1 MAVLDLLYAGG
12 VDMDFLSV
20 ASLAEGDVVT
30 ANATT
35 FAVTLDDEV
44 VTFYG
49 TGFTYNTQGVP
60 TGGTI
65 TRVTSSYLGVNMF
78 DLKSLSVPVQQV
90 VTWALEGDDLGM
102 ANTVLGGADTING
115 SAGGDLVSGFGGA
128 NLVNAGGGDDS
139 VAGMVGSS
147 DTVYGGAGNDLI
159 VSESYSFNYF
169 RGEAGDDRII
179 GGYGFDDLHGNQ
191 GNDSVAGNLGDDW
204 VVGGQGSDFLLG
216 NEGFDVVLGNLG
228 ADTAQGGAGIDWV
241 RGGQQDDVLDG
252 GLGDDWLSG
261 DRDNDTVT
269 GGAGADTFN
278 FFAEAGV
285 DRVTDFSAAD
295 GDKVRLEPGSTYS
308 AAQVGADT
316 VITVGAAQMTLVG
329 VQMNS
334 LGAGWIYVA

>member
-128 NLVNAGGGDDS
+128 NLVNAGGGTIRWPAWS
-139 VAGMVGSS
+139 
-147 DTVYGGAGNDLI
+147 
-159 VSESYSFNYF
+159 
-169 RGEAGDDRII
+169 
-179 GGYGFDDLHGNQ
+179 
-191 GNDSVAGNLGDDW
+191 
-204 VVGGQGSDFLLG
+204 
-216 NEGFDVVLGNLG
+216 
-228 ADTAQGGAGIDWV
+228 
-241 RGGQQDDVLDG
+241 
-252 GLGDDWLSG
+252 
-261 DRDNDTVT
+261 
-269 GGAGADTFN
+269 
-278 FFAEAGV
+278 
-285 DRVTDFSAAD
+285 
-295 GDKVRLEPGSTYS
+295 
-308 AAQVGADT
+308 
-316 VITVGAAQMTLVG
+316 GAATP
-329 VQMNS
+329 S
-334 LGAGWIYVA
+334 TAGPGTT